1 MESYYTATLSM
12 CSSSLFFIH
21 PFKPDY
27 IHFNLH
33 FFKQLACQD
42 MTTHH
47 ICMQTRRVVTPPH
60 LSFQHLMATT
70 LSLIDSLSRTQ
81 QQTNKRTHECNVSMP
96 YVISMQN
103 TSLIHKYQPNLHF
116 TLHSS
121 LKLNSSL
128 YLRLQKKCSDLVIS
142 YITG

>member
-1 MESYYTATLSM
+1 
-12 CSSSLFFIH
+12 
-21 PFKPDY
+21 
-27 IHFNLH
+27 
-33 FFKQLACQD
+33 
-42 MTTHH
+42 
-47 ICMQTRRVVTPPH
+47 
-60 LSFQHLMATT
+60 MATT

-103 TSLIHKYQPNLHF
+103 TSLIHKYQSNLHF

-128 YLRLQKKCSDLVIS
+128 YLRLQKKCSDLFISHITGWIKKLREVKNYDQKEKEKNRRSDVSSSAAEPRTVTLGDHQLVS
-142 YITG
+142 YIIIPSLIYIKWL